1 MKKADWNALRR
12 AFAAQYL
19 ATGNAYKSALGA
31 GYAPETAR
39 AKSYLLPRDPVV
51 VAEMH
56 RLLTAGAGAAG
67 AKAPAPRP
75 GAREAP
81 AGGCAPAG
89 PDGEAGAGMRAMP
102 AACGAEAGAR
112 VLWEIERVAFDDSTD
127 FTSAGQAAGGRGRF
141 KGSTK
146 LRALELLARALG
158 LFERDAAPG
167 APEEDGDMELCV
179 RPASGMGKAASG
191 EDGAW

>member
-1 MKKADWNALRR
+1 MMKKTDWDALRR
-12 AFAAQYL
+12 AFAARYL
-19 ATGNAYKSALGA
+19 ATGNAYKSALAA

-56 RLLTAGAGAAG
+56 RLLEAGGARPDAR
-67 AKAPAPRP
+67 APRP
-75 GAREAP
+75 EAREAP

-89 PDGEAGAGMRAMP
+89 PEAEAGGGAWAGP
-102 AACGAEAGAR
+102 AACGWESAGAGAR
-112 VLWEIERVAFDDSTD
+112 VLWEIERMAFDDSTD

-146 LRALELLARALG
+146 LRALELLARTMG
-158 LFERDAAPG
+158 LFERDAAPIV
-167 APEEDGDMELCV
+167 PEGDGGDMELCV
-179 RPASGMGKAASG
+179 RAASGMGG
-191 EDGAW
+191 VGGRGG